1 LNVMRVRKNNS
12 DNDQPSNK
20 VNEAEVLYQLAYESQ
35 KNGFVYETEDDRL
48 LKDASRSGIEK
59 LQLFT
64 QMIRRN
70 RLLKSKD

>member
-1 LNVMRVRKNNS
+1 MRVRKNNS

>member
-1 LNVMRVRKNNS
+1 MSERKNNT

-20 VNEAEVLYQLAYESQ
+20 VNEAEASYQLADESQ
-35 KNGFVYETEDDRL
+35 QFGFVYETEDDRL

-70 RLLKSKD
+70 RLLNSNNS